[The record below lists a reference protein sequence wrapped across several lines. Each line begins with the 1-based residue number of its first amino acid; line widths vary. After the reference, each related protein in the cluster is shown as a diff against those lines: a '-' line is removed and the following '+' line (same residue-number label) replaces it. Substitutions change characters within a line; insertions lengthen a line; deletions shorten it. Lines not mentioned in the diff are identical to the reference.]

1 MSRVLLIH
9 CLRQGSLPGG
19 QDPERGLAERSGV
32 DLGAAERRGRPHAAP
47 PFGQSG
53 EFAMLDW
60 QKSFRASL
68 NRIAAQSSRSRTR
81 CCLPHVDLSMRFRG
95 MNGDN
100 VVVEMPGDERH
111 DLAAIVFGAARHV
124 DHLDTYANGVTPEIA
139 EKVGEALIGSQEQ
152 IFEIPWNYLSILF
165 RITIAISSRALD
177 TQKIAGLSL
186 ERYKTLERGV
196 EQIYDEAFPPEA
208 KNKTAEEQNC
218 HDAMFCHNL
227 LYGKLLSPSWPARLS
242 SMPES
247 STAHYLPTGYS
258 RSHRNAACLPS
269 PS

>member
-208 KNKTAEEQNC
+208 QK
-218 HDAMFCHNL
+218 
-227 LYGKLLSPSWPARLS
+227 
-242 SMPES
+242 
-247 STAHYLPTGYS
+247 
-258 RSHRNAACLPS
+258 
-269 PS
+269 